1 MVYLI
6 CKLWSYEF
14 IRVYRI
20 RARDFNFTAIK
31 AHELPLVRQFYRL
44 M

>member
-1 MVYLI
+1 MVYLN
-6 CKLWSYEF
+6 CELLSFEF

-20 RARDFNFTAIK
+20 RARDFNFIAIK
-31 AHELPLVRQFYRL
+31 AHELLLVRQFYRL